1 MKWIEMATKKQ
12 SILKIVNIA
21 ALFLFLVQ
29 AISGIAH
36 EAIPFAIF
44 EKLHGTTG
52 YLLVAVV
59 MTHILL
65 NWSWFKSNFI
75 KQ

>member
-1 MKWIEMATKKQ
+1 MGTKKQ
-12 SILKIVNIA
+12 SILKIVNSA
-21 ALFLFLVQ
+21 ALVLFLVQ

-36 EAIPFAIF
+36 EAIPHAIF

-65 NWSWFKSNFI
+65 NWSWFKSSFRK